1 LTAFVHPVELL
12 KHFLD
17 TDRLAVAGALAS
29 TDAATSVD
37 GVVTRTGLARR
48 DALEALGALAAAG
61 IVTGDGGTYR
71 LDRDRLRAVAL
82 ELADVELPMDP
93 TIGYGMTDD
102 ERVVLSRFFHGRTLH
117 EIPTNRAKR
126 LIVLERLAL
135 EFDLGRRYP
144 EREVNQ
150 ILGAFHPDWS
160 ALRRHLVD
168 EGFLG
173 REQNVY
179 WRTGGRVE

>member
-1 LTAFVHPVELL
+1 VHPVETL
-12 KHFLD
+12 KSFLD
-17 TDRLAVAGALAS
+17 TNRLAAAGALA
-29 TDAATSVD
+29 AHGPATID
-37 GVVTRTGLARR
+37 EVVERTGLTRR
-48 DALEALGALAAAG
+48 DALEALGALTAAG
-61 IVTGDGGTYR
+61 IVVAEQGTYR
-71 LDRDRLRAVAL
+71 LDHDRLRDVAR

-93 TIGYGMTDD
+93 AIGYGMTDD

-126 LIVLERLAL
+126 LVVLERLAL
-135 EFDLGRRYP
+135 EFDIGRRYP

-173 REQNVY
+173 REQNIY
-179 WRTGGRVE
+179 WRTGGRVD